1 MALGMFDAGSL
12 LREQQHVQSQNVATS
27 SLLRDEPP
35 DTIQISVGRPRGAV
49 SVLVG
54 RPGAHEKSAMDRSH
68 GDLREKDITN
78 IEITTTQAV
87 DVEQLARDI
96 RASIGLCSI
105 TMHAV
110 MTNTCDVPLL
120 RRCGMSCECEVI
132 VHINRAVPVKT
143 DEDDNHVPP
152 IAKIKNEDEDENQPP
167 AKIAKISRWAMP
179 ANRWL
184 PE

>member
-35 DTIQISVGRPRGAV
+35 DTIQISVGRP
-49 SVLVG
+49 
-54 RPGAHEKSAMDRSH
+54 GAHEKSAMDRSH
-68 GDLREKDITN
+68 GDLREKDITK

-152 IAKIKNEDEDENQPP
+152 IAKIKE
-167 AKIAKISRWAMP
+167 
-179 ANRWL
+179 
-184 PE
+184 